1 MTREADN
8 TVRLSGRDWVGIIAI
23 VVTVLI
29 ALLSAF
35 LHHDRLLMQVVTQQQ
50 EMDRRLTKIES
61 KLEDMKP

>member
-8 TVRLSGRDWVGIIAI
+8 TVRLSIRDWVGIMAV
-23 VVTVLI
+23 VVTVMI

-50 EMDRRLTKIES
+50 EMDRRLTKIETQ
-61 KLEDMKP
+61 LEGMRQ

>member
-8 TVRLSGRDWVGIIAI
+8 TVRLSIRDWVGIIAV
-23 VVTVLI
+23 VVTVMI

-50 EMDRRLTKIES
+50 EMDRRLTKIET
-61 KLEDMKP
+61 KLEGMRP

>member
-8 TVRLSGRDWVGIIAI
+8 TVRLSIRDWVGIMAV
-23 VVTVLI
+23 VVTVMI

-50 EMDRRLTKIES
+50 EMDKRLTKIET
-61 KLEDMKP
+61 KLEGMRP

>member
-1 MTREADN
+1 MTRQADN
-8 TVRLSGRDWVGIIAI
+8 TVRLSVRDWVGIIAI

-29 ALLSAF
+29 SLLSAF

>member
-50 EMDRRLTKIES
+50 DMDRRLTKIES

>member
-50 EMDRRLTKIES
+50 EMDRRLTKIET
-61 KLEDMKP
+61 KLEAYRP

>member
-50 EMDRRLTKIES
+50 EMDRRLTKIET
-61 KLEDMKP
+61 KLEAYKP

>member
-8 TVRLSGRDWVGIIAI
+8 TVRLSVRDWVGIMAV
-23 VVTVLI
+23 VVTVMI

-50 EMDRRLTKIES
+50 EMDKRLTKIET
-61 KLEDMKP
+61 KLEGMRP